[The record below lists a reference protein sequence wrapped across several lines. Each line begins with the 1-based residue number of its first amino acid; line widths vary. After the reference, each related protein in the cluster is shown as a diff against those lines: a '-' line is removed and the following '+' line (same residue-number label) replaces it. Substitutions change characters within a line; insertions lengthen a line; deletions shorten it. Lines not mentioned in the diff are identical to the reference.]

1 MIKIWIFREAGE
13 DILGSG
19 KSLNIVTEVVEF
31 AAYTMLSKGD
41 QFGWSIKKSSE
52 NTNWNVGRKSL
63 FLLCNV
69 IFPLEP

>member
-13 DILGSG
+13 DIPGSG

-52 NTNWNVGRKSL
+52 NTN
-63 FLLCNV
+63 
-69 IFPLEP
+69 